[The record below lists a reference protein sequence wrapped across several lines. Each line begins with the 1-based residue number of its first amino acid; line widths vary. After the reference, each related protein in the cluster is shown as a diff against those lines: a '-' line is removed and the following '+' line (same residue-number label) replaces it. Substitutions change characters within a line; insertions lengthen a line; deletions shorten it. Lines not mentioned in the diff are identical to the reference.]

1 MQMRDFEKAD
11 AGLWKSR
18 RGTLEKQMRD
28 FENADA
34 GLLGNC
40 YFINLGNKERFPE
53 VTK

>member
-1 MQMRDFEKAD
+1 MRDFK
-11 AGLWKSR
+11 KYR
-18 RGTLEKQMRD
+18 RGTLKKQMRD

-40 YFINLGNKERFPE
+40 YFINLGNKERLQE